1 MSKQILKVG
10 NVLKDSSISDRVE
23 NQIKRGK
30 YIKDLMDKSFMNR
43 HQIAKIAG
51 LANSHVKGLE
61 DGVIVNPKRSSIVH
75 LGVALNLGLKEI
87 DSLLEFFGQSELTN
101 EDDHLFVEVAERR
114 ELTKTLQPL
123 YGQNISLDLL
133 LISME
138 KIKGDLLVFNDKLPL
153 SLRPRGYTS
162 CLYGLEDN
170 AVYSHII
177 EHIQEKRMQ
186 YLKENIKENKF
197 NHFTT
202 KQLLI
207 KYIQKSSIEKY
218 RKFLIDHILTFID
231 FLDYDNFNFNIIK
244 GCPLFRFAIKYRL
257 SSENKLS
264 GKLFFVGHAPDED
277 GGYSEYKGKWLRG
290 YATDDDNLVQQFY
303 QEYRKF
309 EIDTKLCEKEK
320 VKEFI
325 IKLVCEEGNVSR
337 KELDKKLV
345 ERRALRGRS

>member
-1 MSKQILKVG
+1 MSEQIIKDG
-10 NVLKDSSISDRVE
+10 SVLNTSQISVRME
-23 NQIKRGK
+23 NQINRGK
-30 YIKDLMDKSFMNR
+30 YIRDLMEGSFMNR

-61 DGVIVNPKRSSIVH
+61 DGVIVNPKRPSLVH

-87 DSLLEFFGQSELTN
+87 DSVLNFFGQSDLTK
-101 EDDHLFVEVAERR
+101 EDDHLFVEIAERR

-123 YGQNISLDLL
+123 YGQNLSLDLL

-138 KIKGDLLVFNDKLPL
+138 KLKGDLVLFNDKLPL

-162 CLYGLEDN
+162 CLYGLDDN

-177 EHIQEKRMQ
+177 EYIQEKRME
-186 YLKENIKENKF
+186 YLINNLKENKF
-197 NHFTT
+197 HHFTT
-202 KQLLI
+202 EPLLI
-207 KYIQKSSIEKY
+207 KYIKKSSVGKY
-218 RKFLIDHILTFID
+218 RKFLIDHILSFID

-244 GCPLFRFAIKYRL
+244 GCPLFRFAIKYQV

-277 GGYSEYKGKWLRG
+277 GGYEYKGTWLRG

-303 QEYRKF
+303 QEFMKF
-309 EIDTKLCEKEK
+309 KIDTKLCEKEK

-325 IKLVCEEGNVSR
+325 IKLVCEEGNVST
-337 KELDKKLV
+337 KELDKRIV
-345 ERRALRGRS
+345 ERRAIRDRS